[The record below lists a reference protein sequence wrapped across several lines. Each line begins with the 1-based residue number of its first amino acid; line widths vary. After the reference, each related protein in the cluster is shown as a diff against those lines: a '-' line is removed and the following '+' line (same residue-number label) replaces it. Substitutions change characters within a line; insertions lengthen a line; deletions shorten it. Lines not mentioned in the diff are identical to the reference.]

1 MIVPLNVALPSELN
15 SIPPVLDPI
24 CIEVGVIVTL
34 LSASFPIVTV
44 VPDIVTRSLVSS
56 FNFNELPV
64 ISTCS
69 VEVLPTVVV

>member
-1 MIVPLNVALPSELN
+1 M
-15 SIPPVLDPI
+15 LDPI

-44 VPDIVTRSLVSS
+44 VPDIVTRSVVSS

-69 VEVLPTVVV
+69 VEVLPTVVVCPNFATSAEEETTLSP